1 MPIITLNVGG
11 IIFDTTTGT
20 LFKATY
26 FDSILTRWNPNT
38 TVIFI
43 DRSPH
48 IFKHVLGLLRD
59 PQYPYPSKY
68 YFELD
73 FYGINYDKVDEIK
86 LEENI
91 IKLIN
96 EKYDKI
102 IELLKP
108 ICLYEECN
116 EKSGN
121 SSKYCDNHQLK
132 ECYDCTMQT
141 REIYCERHTRSS
153 YY

>member
-11 IIFDTTTGT
+11 IIFETTTGT

-26 FDSILTRWNPNT
+26 FDSLLTRWHPT
-38 TVIFI
+38 TGAIFI

-59 PQYPYPSKY
+59 SQYPYPSKY

-73 FYGINYDKVDEIK
+73 FYGIKYDKVDENNS
-86 LEENI
+86 ED
-91 IKLIN
+91 KLINSLN

-108 ICLYEECN
+108 ICLYEDCDVRCEN
-116 EKSGN
+116 
-121 SSKYCDNHQLK
+121 SKYCDEHILK
-132 ECYDCTMQT
+132 ECSVCTEQT
-141 REIYCERHTRSS
+141 RVIRCERHT